1 MLPPMIIA
9 SNEYGKIS
17 LALSLVIPRRGSAQK
32 G

>member
-1 MLPPMIIA
+1 MLPPIIIA